1 MQVLTAKHEHIIPKK
16 NYTRHE
22 NFHGKF
28 SLCAEYLIRLIG
40 QKLTCML
47 KVFSDYSEVFI
58 WKKIQTKKYIALHI
72 KLKSEKS
79 RSVGQM

>member
-1 MQVLTAKHEHIIPKK
+1 MTKETKK
-16 NYTRHE
+16 SITICYTTSLRKNNITRHE

-47 KVFSDYSEVFI
+47 NKFTDYSEVFI
-58 WKKIQTKKYIALHI
+58 
-72 KLKSEKS
+72 
-79 RSVGQM
+79 

>member
-1 MQVLTAKHEHIIPKK
+1 MHRDLII
-16 NYTRHE
+16 TRHE

-40 QKLTCML
+40 QKLTYML
-47 KVFSDYSEVFI
+47 KVFTDYSEVFI
-58 WKKIQTKKYIALHI
+58 WKKIQTQEYICLHI